1 MVYKI
6 SNVFNI
12 RINLLHTLEKL
23 SKAPKSGID
32 LYLYIFID
40 FILYSDFI
48 LYTKFWFI
56 LFEKSQTSSS
66 LIKYII

>member
-48 LYTKFWFI
+48 LYTKF
-56 LFEKSQTSSS
+56 
-66 LIKYII
+66 

>member
-48 LYTKFWFI
+48 LYTKFFD
-56 LFEKSQTSSS
+56 LPYLK
-66 LIKYII
+66 KVNV